1 MSWPSRRYRVVV
13 ECKSSTDIQILHQE
27 LRPII
32 GWTRLPRGK
41 LVKFLDANHRWE
53 LQITVDGRSAEND
66 MILDVSTPCQY
77 RELTHVI
84 KTYIDEVLG
93 NDTQVY
99 YAKVVA
105 LVV

>member
-1 MSWPSRRYRVVV
+1 MSWPSRKHRVVV
-13 ECKSSTDIQILHQE
+13 ECKSSTDICIQHQE
-27 LRPII
+27 LRPAI
-32 GWTRLPRGK
+32 GWTRMPKGK
-41 LVKFLDANHRWE
+41 LTKFLNTNHRWE
-53 LQITVDGRSAEND
+53 LQIVVDGRGGED
-66 MILDVSTPCQY
+66 DLVLDVSTPCQY